1 METRGSSTP
10 PSTPSSTPSWPPVWG
25 QRAPDAA
32 PLVIG
37 HRGASARAPENSVE
51 AFLRARADG
60 ADGVEL
66 DVLRC
71 ATGEVV
77 VFHDDDLR
85 RLGDRPERIDA
96 LPLAELRRIELRGG
110 ARIPTLEEAFEA
122 CGLELLV
129 NVELKAA
136 FLGAR
141 RIGALVDGVAEIL
154 ARTGTAP
161 RVLVSSFNPRAVRL
175 WMRRSTAVP
184 AALLFER
191 AEVTPLRRAWAAKW
205 LRPAALNPELVLC
218 TPARVAR
225 WRALG
230 YSVNPWTVD
239 GETAVR
245 ACREMRVDGII
256 TNDPAATRA
265 WLTSPPEP

>member
-1 METRGSSTP
+1 MR
-10 PSTPSSTPSWPPVWG
+10 VWG
-25 QRAPDAA
+25 VQPAGAG

-51 AFLRARADG
+51 AFARARADG

-71 ATGEVV
+71 ASGEVV
-77 VFHDDDLR
+77 VFHDDDLA

-122 CGLELLV
+122 CGPDLLV

-136 FLGAR
+136 FLSSGR
-141 RIGALVDGVAEIL
+141 LGALVEGVAAVL
-154 ARTGTAP
+154 ARTGST
-161 RVLVSSFNPRAVRL
+161 RVLLSSFNPRAVRL
-175 WMRRSTAVP
+175 AMRRLPAVP

-230 YSVNPWTVD
+230 YAVNVWTVD
-239 GETAVR
+239 GPAAVR
-245 ACREMRVDGII
+245 ACADMSVDGII
-256 TNDPAATRA
+256 TNDPGATRA
-265 WLTSPPEP
+265 LLARA

>member
-1 METRGSSTP
+1 MGARDPVVASSAP
-10 PSTPSSTPSWPPVWG
+10 RWG
-25 QRAPDAA
+25 LRPAGAA

-37 HRGASARAPENSVE
+37 HRGASARAPENSLE
-51 AFLRARADG
+51 AFARARADG

-71 ATGEVV
+71 ASGEVV

-85 RLGDRPERIDA
+85 RLGGRPDRIDA
-96 LPLAELRRIELRGG
+96 LPLAELRRVELAGG

-122 CGLELLV
+122 CGPELLV

-141 RIGALVDGVAEIL
+141 RLGALVEGVAAIL
-154 ARTGTAP
+154 ARTGTAG

-175 WMRRSTAVP
+175 WMRRLPGVP

-205 LRPAALNPELVLC
+205 LKPAALNPELVLC

-230 YSVNPWTVD
+230 YAVNVWTVD
-239 GETAVR
+239 GEPAVR
-245 ACREMRVDGII
+245 ACRAMRVDGVIS
-256 TNDPAATRA
+256 NDPSATRA
-265 WLTSPPEP
+265 WLEA